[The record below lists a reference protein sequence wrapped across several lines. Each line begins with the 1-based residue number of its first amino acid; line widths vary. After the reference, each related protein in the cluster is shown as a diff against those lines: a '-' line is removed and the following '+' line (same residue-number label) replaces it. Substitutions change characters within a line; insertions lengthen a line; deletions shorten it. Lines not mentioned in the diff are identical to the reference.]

1 CHHNTKRG
9 ISSKSSYAT
18 SLSYSFIG
26 ESATPEVF
34 LHKSYFQALAITG
47 VGLEVRRKR
56 SGETTI
62 TRLVP
67 SNSNSNLESVKT
79 EPGETDSSQR
89 SFVSSMTS
97 KRAYKQDILIFS
109 QKVSS
114 FPKEFVAHSA
124 AVNCLKIGRKS
135 SRVLVIGGEDHK
147 VNLWAICKPNA
158 ILVSSFF
165 PSTASL
171 DVISVVSLLLSV
183 YLICFVARDS
193 VTFDASEVLVAAGA
207 ASQNN
212 RSRKRKELDK
222 KIKRCGGMAR
232 KICFLRLNVK
242 EFIDKE
248 VYKDLADVEVKF
260 GELEAELS
268 ETKVVNDK
276 LQCSY
281 NELVEYKLLLDKVLS
296 IDHPKHGCNVATGT
310 YKDILVVRC
319 CLQYAS
325 AIAKA
330 SLMSKCVVVDIKEPD
345 SAASAAFR
353 ARDDF
358 SDTEIGVAQKR
369 KQFMMRKMNQGL
381 LSIAI
386 SKIFNSCT

>member
-1 CHHNTKRG
+1 MNQKNGSR
-9 ISSKSSYAT
+9 
-18 SLSYSFIG
+18 LSYFFIG
-26 ESATPEVF
+26 ESVTPEVF
-34 LHKSYFQALAITG
+34 LHKSDFQALAVTG
-47 VGLEVRRKR
+47 VGLEVRRNV
-56 SGETTI
+56 SGEITI

-67 SNSNSNLESVKT
+67 SNYNSNLESVKT

-89 SFVSSMTS
+89 NFVFSMTS

-124 AVNCLKIGRKS
+124 AVNCLKIVRKS
-135 SRVLVIGGEDHK
+135 SRVLVTGGEDHK
-147 VNLWAICKPNA
+147 VNLGPT
-158 ILVSSFF
+158 
-165 PSTASL
+165 PSC
-171 DVISVVSLLLSV
+171 V

-193 VTFDASEVLVAAGA
+193 VTFHASEVLVAAGA

-222 KIKRCGGMAR
+222 KIKGCGGMAR

-242 EFIDKE
+242 GWSFFKDIDKE

-268 ETKVVNDK
+268 ETNVVNDK

-281 NELVEYKLLLDKVLS
+281 NELVEYKLLLDKVLREALS
-296 IDHPKHGCNVATGT
+296 AKRYSLSTTQNTVAT
-310 YKDILVVRC
+310 
-319 CLQYAS
+319 LQLAHTKIFLSAGAIDPTKYAS

-345 SAASAAFR
+345 SEASAAFR
-353 ARDDF
+353 ARDGGQKDLHDF
-358 SDTEIGVAQKR
+358 QCEDEPRPALNPHIQDIQLVHLKIGDHMVVFQ
-369 KQFMMRKMNQGL
+369 
-381 LSIAI
+381 AI
-386 SKIFNSCT
+386 EG